1 MLGLITHVYFREE
14 RKTIIREE
22 RLLGKLK
29 KKDLVATFSIIGADP
44 ETGEVGVAVQS
55 KFLAVG
61 AVVPWAKANVGA
73 VATQSWANTAFGPEG
88 LKLLEEGLSPE
99 DVINQLVSEDPGKNL
114 RQVAVI
120 NSSGVASAFTGS
132 ECYDW
137 AGHRVGKNHSCQ
149 GNILVS
155 EETVS
160 AMSSAFEKSEGSLAE
175 RLLEA
180 LAAAQHAGG
189 DSRGKQSA
197 AIYVLQEGAGYGG
210 YNDVKVDLRVDDHPE
225 PIEELQRLYKL
236 HLIFG
241 TPSEKMLEIEGGVLE
256 VVVAQLVKLELLQDT
271 VHTEYDVEVKEA
283 LKTFVLR
290 ENFDDRWTE
299 EAAID
304 EEVFKFLKEK

>member
-1 MLGLITHVYFREE
+1 MHK
-14 RKTIIREE
+14 RKVN
-22 RLLGKLK
+22 
-29 KKDLVATFSIIGADP
+29 KDHLVATFSIVGADP
-44 ETGEVGVAVQS
+44 RTGEVGVAVQS

-73 VATQSWANTAFGPEG
+73 VATQSWANTSYGPRG
-88 LKLLEEGLSPE
+88 LELLEEGLSPDE
-99 DVINQLVSEDPGKNL
+99 VIAALVTDDEGKDL

-120 NSSGVASAFTGS
+120 NANGEASAFTGA

-137 AGHRVGKNHSCQ
+137 AGHKVGRNHSAQ

-155 EETVS
+155 EETVA
-160 AMSSAFEKSEGSLAE
+160 AMSETFERAEGTLAE
-175 RLLEA
+175 RLIEA

-197 AIYVLQEGAGYGG
+197 AVYVLQEGAGYGG

-236 HLIFG
+236 HQLFG
-241 TPSEKMLEIEGGVLE
+241 TPAETFLDLEGDVFEDVKR
-256 VVVAQLVKLELLQDT
+256 QLVKLGFLDT
-271 VHTEYDVEVKEA
+271 IDYPSYDGTVKEA
-283 LKTFVLR
+283 LKTFALR

-299 EAAID
+299 EERID
-304 EEVFKFLKEK
+304 EKVYEFLKEK